1 MATPHVV
8 GTIALMISA
17 NRQKSGDNAAKLSF
31 GDTVQ
36 YIEKTAD
43 TQNLTVAFPNY
54 RCDGMFF
61 GRNRYPNNQF
71 GYGRINALNAVNA
84 TVNGLPQS
92 TNTTTI
98 VLQDILVTF

>member
-1 MATPHVV
+1 MATPHVA

-31 GDTVQ
+31 GDSVQ

-43 TQNLTVAFPNY
+43 IQNLTVAFPNY
-54 RCDGMFF
+54 RCDGFF
-61 GRNRYPNNQF
+61 GRNKYPNNQF
-71 GYGRINALNAVNA
+71 GYGRVNALNAVNA

-92 TNTTTI
+92 SNTTI
-98 VLQDILVTF
+98 YALQDVLVTF